1 MASGDGLAAHPYDEA
16 AAWIRSRWSVRP
28 RAGIA
33 LGTGMGRFA
42 EQMEIQAIVPYESI
56 PHFRCTSAPG
66 HRGRL
71 LCGSVGGLPVVAM
84 DGRFHAY
91 EGCTP
96 DEIGFPIRVLHALG
110 IETLI
115 VANAA
120 GGLNPRFQTGDI
132 MLIADHFNLIVA
144 DPLAAACAAATCHGD
159 ARGSIYAP
167 LLIDR
172 AQQAAARAGF
182 IAHQGVYIA
191 VRGPNYE
198 TRAEY
203 RFLRAIGG
211 DAVGMSTVPEV
222 LVAEEL
228 GLPVLGISTIT
239 NLGLSEA
246 VHETTCE
253 EVIAA
258 AESRWAENRA
268 DYLRSAE
275 RIAAGRWVGRAA
287 SPSVFAPDGL
297 AARPTSAQRR
307 GGSATAPRPTQRGAP
322 LPRGNAVRCL
332 PVRGG

>member
-1 MASGDGLAAHPYDEA
+1 MSTITDGLAARPTKIDA
-16 AAWIRSRWSVRP
+16 AAGWIRSQWNVRP
-28 RAGIA
+28 RAAIV

-42 EQMEIQAIVPYESI
+42 EQIEIQTTLPYESI

-91 EGCTP
+91 EGCTS

-115 VANAA
+115 VTNAA

-132 MLIADHFNLIVA
+132 MLIADHINLIVA
-144 DPLAAACAAATCHGD
+144 NPLTAASLWRGD
-159 ARGSIYAP
+159 ARREVYTA

-172 AQQAAARAGF
+172 ARQAAERAGF
-182 IAHQGVYIA
+182 VAHQGVYIA
-191 VRGPNYE
+191 VHGPNYE

-222 LVAEEL
+222 LISEKL

-239 NLGLSEA
+239 NLGLSEE

-253 EVIAA
+253 EVITA
-258 AESRWAENRA
+258 AESAGPKVAQIILGVLNALPCSGICENSGA
-268 DYLRSAE
+268 LRKV
-275 RIAAGRWVGRAA
+275 I
-287 SPSVFAPDGL
+287 
-297 AARPTSAQRR
+297 
-307 GGSATAPRPTQRGAP
+307 
-322 LPRGNAVRCL
+322 
-332 PVRGG
+332 